1 MAATGLAAGLTAVEA
16 TAGRPDGS
24 WHTPTGAAVPNRYWA
39 SKATAA
45 RTGLARLAALAEPL
59 RRTARPD
66 RDHWHYAPIR
76 AAASVE
82 RWSSSPGVAREPRS
96 SGACREQTRNRTRGG
111 EGDSGPPWVI
121 AGYPGS
127 PWCAAFPTSEATAS
141 GDRRVGV
148 LPWDPARSSR

>member
-59 RRTARPD
+59 HRTARPD

-76 AAASVE
+76 AAVSVG
-82 RWSSSPGVAREPRS
+82 RWSSSPGVAREPRR

-111 EGDSGPPWVI
+111 EGGQRPAPGYRQVSGP
-121 AGYPGS
+121 
-127 PWCAAFPTSEATAS
+127 C
-141 GDRRVGV
+141 VGV
-148 LPWDPARSSR
+148 LPSRPRSHRER